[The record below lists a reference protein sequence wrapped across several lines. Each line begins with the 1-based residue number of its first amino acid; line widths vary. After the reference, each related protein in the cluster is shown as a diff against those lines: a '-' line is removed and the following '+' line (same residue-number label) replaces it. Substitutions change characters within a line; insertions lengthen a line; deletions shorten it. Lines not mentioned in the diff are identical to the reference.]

1 MCIAIPGKVIT
12 INNDNAIVDFNGI
25 KREIYLFFVPEV
37 EIGDFVLVHAGC
49 AIEIIDEEEAKKTVE
64 ALKELRMSEI
74 S

>member
-12 INNDNAIVDFNGI
+12 INNDNGIVDFNGI

-49 AIEIIDEEEAKKTVE
+49 AIEIIDEEEAQKTIE
-64 ALKELRMSEI
+64 ALKELSMNEI
-74 S
+74 Y

>member
-12 INNDNAIVDFNGI
+12 INNDNGIVDFNGV

-37 EIGDFVLVHAGC
+37 EIGDFILVHAGC
-49 AIEIIDEEEAKKTVE
+49 AIEIIDEEEAQKTIE
-64 ALKELRMSEI
+64 ALKELSMNEI

>member
-12 INNDNAIVDFNGI
+12 INNDNGIVDFKGI

-64 ALKELRMSEI
+64 ALKELSMSEI